1 MMLIR
6 RLTVKGYQN
15 KMAKSSEKLRKGLS
29 KTRKGF
35 LSKLTAVFAT
45 KNKIDEDQLESL
57 EEILIE
63 SDIGVDI
70 SLQVIE
76 DVKAKFSDYR
86 NEEGKDILSI
96 LKNELIKVFPSEGK
110 VPEVQEHSKPYV
122 IMVVGVNGTGKTTM
136 IGKLAYYYK
145 NKGKK
150 VLLGCSDTFRAAA
163 AEQLTIW
170 SKEAGADLIKHSE
183 GADPASVAY
192 DAIDAAVAREKDI
205 LIIDTAGRLHNK
217 KGLMEEL
224 KKIHWVIGKR
234 MQGAPQEVLLVMDA
248 TIGQNGISQAKVFT
262 DAVGVTDIALTK
274 LDGTAKGGLVVAIQ
288 KKLNI
293 PIKWVGVGETIEDLV
308 KFKVREFVNG
318 LLEED

>member
-1 MMLIR
+1 MILIK
-6 RLTVKGYQN
+6 RLTVKGYRN
-15 KMAKSSEKLRKGLS
+15 KMAKSSGKLRKGLL
-29 KTRKGF
+29 KTRKEF
-35 LSKLTAVFAT
+35 LSKLTAVFGGT
-45 KNKIDEDQLESL
+45 NEIDGAQLESL

-63 SDIGVDI
+63 SDIGVEI
-70 SLQVIE
+70 ALQVIE
-76 DVKAKFSDYR
+76 DVKAKFSDYK
-86 NEEGKDILSI
+86 NEERKDILSI
-96 LKNELIKVFPSEGK
+96 LKKELIKVFPSEVK
-110 VPEVQEHSKPYV
+110 APEIQEYSKPYV

-145 NKGKK
+145 NKGKR

-192 DAIDAAVAREKDI
+192 DAVDAAVAREKDI

-224 KKIHWVIGKR
+224 KKIQRVIGKR

-248 TIGQNGISQAKVFT
+248 TIGQNGISQAKVFA

-274 LDGTAKGGLVVAIQ
+274 LDGTARGGIVVAIQ
-288 KKLNI
+288 KTLNI

-308 KFKVREFVNG
+308 KFNSRKFVNG

>member
-1 MMLIR
+1 M
-6 RLTVKGYQN
+6 VQ
-15 KMAKSSEKLRKGLS
+15 SSEKLKKGLS

-35 LSKLTAVFAT
+35 LNKLTTVFSSKSKL
-45 KNKIDEDQLESL
+45 DEEQLESL

-63 SDIGVDI
+63 SDMGVDVAFQI
-70 SLQVIE
+70 IE
-76 DVKAKFSDYR
+76 DIKEKFSKSNSNRD
-86 NEEGKDILSI
+86 DVLSI
-96 LKNELIKVFPSEGK
+96 LKKELIHVFPLDNTIPVVK
-110 VPEVQEHSKPYV
+110 NNFKPYV
-122 IMVVGVNGTGKTTM
+122 IMVIGVNGTGKTTL
-136 IGKLAYYYK
+136 IGKLAHYYK
-145 NKGKK
+145 NDGKK

-170 SKEAGADLIKHSE
+170 SKKAGVDLVKHSA
-183 GADPASVAY
+183 GADPASVAF
-192 DAIDAAVAREKDI
+192 DAMDAAVARKKDI

-224 KKIHWVIGKR
+224 KKIHRVIGKR

-248 TIGQNGISQAKVFT
+248 SIGQNGISQARVFT
-262 DAVGVTDIALTK
+262 DAVGVTDIGLTK
-274 LDGTAKGGLVVAIQ
+274 LDGTAKGGIVVAIQ

-308 KFKVREFVNG
+308 KFNVREFVNG